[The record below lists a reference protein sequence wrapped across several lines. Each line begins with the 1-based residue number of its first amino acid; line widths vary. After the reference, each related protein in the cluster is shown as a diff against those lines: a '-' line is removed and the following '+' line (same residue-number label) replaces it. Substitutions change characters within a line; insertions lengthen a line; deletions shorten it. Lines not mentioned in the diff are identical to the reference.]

1 MHKQKIYK
9 MHIKILHDR
18 EKITRAQSFF
28 RANYTRKGTSFSF
41 FRRSEARFYMHFFPK
56 ELGFRGRSQCC
67 YFSKAAHAFFY
78 SLKQYIFLTVA
89 DGFFCDFLYQRG
101 RDL

>member
-1 MHKQKIYK
+1 MHKQKTYK
-9 MHIKILHDR
+9 MHVKILHDR
-18 EKITRAQSFF
+18 EKITRAKFF
-28 RANYTRKGTSFSF
+28 PRQLYKEKNLFLF
-41 FRRSEARFYMHFFPK
+41 FRRSDARFYMQFFPK

-78 SLKQYIFLTVA
+78 SLKQYIFVA
-89 DGFFCDFLYQRG
+89 DGFFMIFLSQRG